1 MSGER
6 RPWSDNDTVGA
17 LSELA
22 RALDRIAE
30 LAPAP
35 IRVAEQSAGHGA
47 AALPLQNLPAHLRFA
62 RHWESHR
69 HELLRRT
76 VNRVCPVCGGVDRWT
91 WFSTQDGYRYDVC
104 RFCGM
109 VHIPD
114 VLPMPVWDEYFAS
127 LPDAR
132 RHLQEQLAQSVSTGA
147 WERDRVR
154 FERYLA
160 MIRRRGGGQRGD
172 RLLDLGS
179 FTGTWLRV
187 AEQEGIQAHG
197 VEGLAE
203 AVSFARE
210 QFPHLRIEHLRT
222 EELAPTTAGGQ
233 FDLVTMWETLE
244 HTIDPVSSLELAGST
259 LRPGGLI
266 AVTVPN
272 CWNVQFSV
280 LGPFCFYAYGGYHG
294 TGHINMF
301 SPRTLT
307 RALEAAGFD
316 VLDMATEFGTDW
328 RQMLYFLLQRFD
340 RIHCYAN
347 LVRQGDTAEQIP
359 AGMDILLNWLS
370 PALTRLENVYTA
382 GPIITAVARKRP

>member
-1 MSGER
+1 MDR
-6 RPWSDNDTVGA
+6 
-17 LSELA
+17 LA
-22 RALDRIAE
+22 D
-30 LAPAP
+30 LAPDP
-35 IRVAEQSAGHGA
+35 IPAGKTDSRTA
-47 AALPLQNLPAHLRFA
+47 VALPLQNLPAHLRFA
-62 RHWESHR
+62 HHWERHR
-69 HELLRRT
+69 DTLLRRV
-76 VNRVCPVCGGVDRWT
+76 VNRVCPVCGGLDRWA
-91 WFSTQDGYRYDVC
+91 WFATQDGYRYDVC
-104 RFCGM
+104 RHCDM
-109 VHIPD
+109 VHIAD
-114 VLPMPVWDEYFAS
+114 VLPMPLWDEYFAT

-132 RHLQEQLAQSVSTGA
+132 GHLQEQMARSVSLEA
-147 WERDRVR
+147 WERDRTR
-154 FERYLA
+154 FGRYLE
-160 MIRRRGGGQRGD
+160 MIRRHGGGHRGS

-187 AEQEGIQAHG
+187 AGEEGLDAHG

-210 QFPHLRIEHLRT
+210 RFPGLRIEHRRT
-222 EELAPTTAGGQ
+222 EDLAARSDGG

-244 HTIDPVSSLELAGST
+244 HTLDPISSLESAGHM

-280 LGPFCFYAYGGYHG
+280 LGQFCFYAYGGYHG

-307 RALEAAGFD
+307 RALKAAGFEILQ
-316 VLDMATEFGTDW
+316 LDTEFGTDW

-347 LVRQGDTAEQIP
+347 LVQRGDAADPPPE
-359 AGMDILLNWLS
+359 AMDIVLNWLS
-370 PALTRLENVYTA
+370 PALTRLENVYTS
-382 GPIITAVARKRP
+382 GPIIRAVARKRP